1 MYEYI
6 EGKIDELNP
15 AYVIL
20 DSNGIGYFISISL
33 TTYSQIQSQ
42 KNIRLMTHLVVRE
55 DAHLLYGFYS
65 KIERD
70 VFRQLISVSGVGA
83 NTARMM
89 LSSLTPSEIQQAIV
103 SANVSQLKNIKG
115 IGTKTA
121 ERIIVDL
128 KNKLGTEA
136 NGEEIFF
143 TKDNR
148 TRDEALSA
156 LVMLGF
162 SKTAVEKVVNK
173 LLTENKD
180 IVVEDLVKKALKV
193 L

>member
-6 EGKIDELNP
+6 EGKIDEINP

-20 DSNGIGYFISISL
+20 ECNGIGYFIGISL
-33 TTYSQIQSQ
+33 TTYSQIQSL
-42 KNIRLMTHLVVRE
+42 KTVRLMIHLVVRE
-55 DAHLLYGFYS
+55 DAHLLYGFYN
-65 KIERD
+65 KFERNI
-70 VFRQLISVSGVGA
+70 FRQLISVSGVGA

-89 LSSLTPSEIQQAIV
+89 LSSLSPSEIQQAIQ
-103 SANVSQLKNIKG
+103 SANVGQLKNIKG

-128 KNKLGTEA
+128 KDKLSSDIS
-136 NGEEIFF
+136 GEEIFIQ
-143 TKDNR
+143 KDNR

-162 SKTAVEKVVNK
+162 SKTTVEKVVNK

-180 IVVEDLVKKALKV
+180 IAVEDLVKKALKS

>member
-6 EGKIDELNP
+6 EGKIDEINP

-20 DSNGIGYFISISL
+20 ESNGIGYFISISL
-33 TTYSQIQSQ
+33 TTYSQIQSL
-42 KNIRLMTHLVVRE
+42 KTVRLMTHLVVRE
-55 DAHLLYGFYS
+55 DAHLLYGFFN
-65 KIERD
+65 KLERNI
-70 VFRQLISVSGVGA
+70 FRLLISVSGVGA

-89 LSSLTPSEIQQAIV
+89 LSSLTSNEIQQAIM
-103 SANVSQLKNIKG
+103 SGNVSQLKNIKG

-128 KNKLGTEA
+128 KDKLSPDTG
-136 NGEEIFF
+136 GEEIFIF
-143 TKDNR
+143 KGNR

-162 SKTAVEKVVNK
+162 SKSAVEKAVTN
-173 LLTENKD
+173 LLAENKD
-180 IVVEDLVKKALKV
+180 IAVEDLVKKVLKS